1 MSDNTK
7 GKIETIDKIIIF
19 IICFI
24 FILAILGTIWW
35 VKYKA
40 NKELKDIISNYNEI
54 QYSTYKYNIENNKIH
69 FYKDIKEVSVYK
81 CIKDCVVENIQSEQF
96 IFDKDDLILIKDDS
110 KYLIYDISSNK
121 TILKL
126 DEYPTSLSV
135 KKYGIID
142 KSGKIINNFKFDKI
156 DSLDNYIFVIK
167 ENALN
172 VYDNELKIITQKELD
187 IDNLE
192 DFVLLSNENRITVVM
207 TTRNSSVSI
216 IYRFDKQTNKFAD

>member
-1 MSDNTK
+1 MAFS
-7 GKIETIDKIIIF
+7 
-19 IICFI
+19 
-24 FILAILGTIWW
+24 LL
-35 VKYKA
+35 
-40 NKELKDIISNYNEI
+40 
-54 QYSTYKYNIENNKIH
+54 
-69 FYKDIKEVSVYK
+69 
-81 CIKDCVVENIQSEQF
+81 
-96 IFDKDDLILIKDDS
+96 S
-110 KYLIYDISSNK
+110 KYIDISLTVSLIAFSLIYDISSNK

-135 KKYGIID
+135 KKYGIIYKDNKYGIID

-167 ENALN
+167 ENALI